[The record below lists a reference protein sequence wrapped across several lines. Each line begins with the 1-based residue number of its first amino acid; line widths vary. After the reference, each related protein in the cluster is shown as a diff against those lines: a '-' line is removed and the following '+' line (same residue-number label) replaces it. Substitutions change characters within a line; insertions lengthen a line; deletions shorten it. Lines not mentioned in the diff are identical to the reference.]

1 MGTTPNLVRPLIQAN
16 TVDGGTVQQ
25 DGQIIGLNDGGYVI
39 VYNDQSP
46 IFTADQTGVGQVF
59 DAAGNKVGGELRV
72 SQFDDGQDAV
82 FNGSAITNLHN
93 GNISFA
99 YTDLF
104 QGDNDVWVRVLNPA
118 LGVVRDDAIDT
129 GTAQTK
135 NASIAS
141 FADGSYAVSYT
152 LDNGGGNTDIMA
164 RIVSATGVVGAPI
177 TVREH
182 GMAAADFSQ
191 LATLSN
197 NTFVDV
203 YQQHVGL
210 TQDIYLAI
218 YTSAGVPIIQHSV
231 FGAGGIVVVDET
243 DPDVAALAGGGFVVG
258 WTDSAGDADI
268 GGQGPRMSIYDN
280 AGNLVAGDIQI
291 HTTTQLA
298 QNEVSLVALKDG
310 GFVATWEDDAYA
322 LVRGQRFDAMGHQ
335 IGGEFV
341 VKNYSSAQP
350 NDTQDSALLSDGRF
364 AFALGDMNAGDS
376 DVYTSIWDTR
386 NQPPVITSN
395 GGGAA
400 VSIALPENATAVTTV
415 TASDVDGP
423 SLAFSIA
430 GGSDAAK
437 FQINAT
443 TGALSFIDGPNF
455 EAPVDADANN
465 SYVVQV
471 RASDNNL
478 FDDQVITVNVT
489 NVNEAPVI
497 TSNGGG
503 AAVSI
508 ALPENA

>member
-1 MGTTPNLVRPLIQAN
+1 
-16 TVDGGTVQQ
+16 
-25 DGQIIGLNDGGYVI
+25 
-39 VYNDQSP
+39 
-46 IFTADQTGVGQVF
+46 
-59 DAAGNKVGGELRV
+59 
-72 SQFDDGQDAV
+72 
-82 FNGSAITNLHN
+82 
-93 GNISFA
+93 
-99 YTDLF
+99 
-104 QGDNDVWVRVLNPA
+104 
-118 LGVVRDDAIDT
+118 
-129 GTAQTK
+129 
-135 NASIAS
+135 
-141 FADGSYAVSYT
+141 
-152 LDNGGGNTDIMA
+152 
-164 RIVSATGVVGAPI
+164 
-177 TVREH
+177 
-182 GMAAADFSQ
+182 
-191 LATLSN
+191 
-197 NTFVDV
+197 
-203 YQQHVGL
+203 
-210 TQDIYLAI
+210 
-218 YTSAGVPIIQHSV
+218 
-231 FGAGGIVVVDET
+231 
-243 DPDVAALAGGGFVVG
+243 
-258 WTDSAGDADI
+258 
-268 GGQGPRMSIYDN
+268 
-280 AGNLVAGDIQI
+280 
-291 HTTTQLA
+291 
-298 QNEVSLVALKDG
+298 
-310 GFVATWEDDAYA
+310 
-322 LVRGQRFDAMGHQ
+322 
-335 IGGEFV
+335 
-341 VKNYSSAQP
+341 
-350 NDTQDSALLSDGRF
+350 DSALLSDGRF

-508 ALPENA
+508 ALPENATAGTKVTESDVDGPSLAFSIAGGSDAAKFQINATTGALSFIDAPNFEA